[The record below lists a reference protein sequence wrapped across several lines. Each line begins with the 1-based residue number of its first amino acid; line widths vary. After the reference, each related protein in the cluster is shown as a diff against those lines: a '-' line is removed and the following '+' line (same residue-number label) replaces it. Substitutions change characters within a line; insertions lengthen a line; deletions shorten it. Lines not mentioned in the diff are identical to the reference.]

1 MDMNWLNWHEAIEL
15 SKYGIIASPK
25 VMVTH
30 GWAIH
35 LGRVPVPPLPAGKDF
50 GHEVFRRS

>member
-50 GHEVFRRS
+50 GHEVFRHS